1 MVELGLNTSN
11 LNFLFHLMCFVI
23 WGMDWSVKK
32 GGVFGSQVILL
43 FRLEFWV
50 SWRMVDNDGSN
61 FDIIIDTVF
70 GVLHKIL

>member
-11 LNFLFHLMCFVI
+11 SNFLFHLMSFVI

-32 GGVFGSQVILL
+32 SGVFGFQENLLVI
-43 FRLEFWV
+43 LEFWV

-70 GVLHKIL
+70 GVLHKIF